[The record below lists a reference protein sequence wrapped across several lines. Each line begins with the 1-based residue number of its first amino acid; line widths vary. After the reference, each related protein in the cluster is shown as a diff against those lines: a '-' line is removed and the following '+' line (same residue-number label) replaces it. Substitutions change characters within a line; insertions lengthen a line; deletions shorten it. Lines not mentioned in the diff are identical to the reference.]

1 MSLIRSNPWPFVC
14 VTMCA
19 FRHICV
25 RPRQQSQQAHRLGP
39 LHSVERGQQWRP
51 IGTAGVLHMTSITAL
66 RKLTLA
72 AAALIGLT
80 AGAGAQL
87 FEAQPEPGTTWG
99 WAPRAAT
106 LAKSHMISAANP
118 LAVEAGLQ
126 MLRAGGSAADAA
138 VATQLVLNLV
148 EPQSSGIGGGAFV
161 LHWDASRKQLKSYD
175 GRETAPAAAK
185 PDRFL
190 VDNQPMK
197 LADAIFGGASVGV
210 PGTLRLLE
218 AMHRAHGRLAWAQL
232 FGPAIRLAE
241 DGFRVSPRLHFLL
254 RWYGAESFAPKPRR
268 YFFDQTGSARPAGYL
283 LRNPEFAATLR
294 AIAER
299 GASAFYDGAIAQAIV
314 EAVGTAPNH
323 QGDITLAD
331 LANYQV
337 KERDPLCFAY
347 RQKRICSMGPPSS
360 GGIAVAQALKL
371 VEGFDLGQ
379 GPGDALNTRAM
390 HLVAEAEKLAFAD
403 RNHYVGD
410 PDFVRVPVGLLDAGY
425 LTARRTLISPEAAMG
440 RPSPGTPPQLS
451 SVTPGTDAT
460 TEKEGTSHISI
471 IDDQGNVLSMTTTIE
486 AGFGSRLWAAGFLL
500 NNEMTDFAFRP
511 HDSGGRPLANAVGPG
526 KRPRS
531 SMAPTIVFDEQGR
544 PWAVLGSP
552 GGSRIILY
560 VVKAL
565 VALIDWKMDAQ
576 QAASLMNFGSRGGAF
591 EIEIDHRAALWHAL
605 KMKPYGHT
613 VSADLLNS
621 GTHVIVLR
629 QDGWLE
635 GGADPRREGVA
646 RGD

>member
-1 MSLIRSNPWPFVC
+1 MP
-14 VTMCA
+14 
-19 FRHICV
+19 
-25 RPRQQSQQAHRLGP
+25 
-39 LHSVERGQQWRP
+39 
-51 IGTAGVLHMTSITAL
+51 SITGFRKFAL
-66 RKLTLA
+66 SVIALVGLA
-72 AAALIGLT
+72 A
-80 AGAGAQL
+80 GARSQL
-87 FEAQPEPGTTWG
+87 LEVQPEPGTTWG
-99 WAPRAAT
+99 WAPAAAVT
-106 LAKSHMISAANP
+106 AKTHMISAANP

-138 VATQLVLNLV
+138 IAVQLVLNLV
-148 EPQSSGIGGGAFV
+148 EPQSSGLGGGAFV
-161 LHWDASRKQLKSYD
+161 LHWDAAGKTLKSYD

-190 VDNQPMK
+190 VNARPMNFG
-197 LADAIFGGASVGV
+197 DAIFGGASVGV

-218 AMHRAHGRLAWAQL
+218 DLHRAHGRLAWAQL

-241 DGFRVSPRLHFLL
+241 EGFRVSPRLHWLL
-254 RWYGAESFAPKPRR
+254 RWYGADSFAPRPRR

-299 GASAFYDGAIAQAIV
+299 GAGAFYDGPIAQAIV
-314 EAVGTAPNH
+314 EAVATAPNH
-323 QGDITLAD
+323 QGDVTLAD
-331 LANYQV
+331 LAGYKA

-347 RQKRICSMGPPSS
+347 RKNRICGMGPPSS
-360 GGIAVAQALKL
+360 GGVAVGQALKL

-379 GPGDALNTRAM
+379 GPADALNTRAM
-390 HLVAEAEKLAFAD
+390 HLIAEAEKLAFAD
-403 RNHYVGD
+403 RDHYVGD
-410 PDFVRVPVGLLDAGY
+410 PDFVRVPFGLLDSGY
-425 LTARRTLISPEAAMG
+425 LAARRTLIDPQAAMG

-451 SVTPGTDAT
+451 GLTPGTDET
-460 TEKEGTSHISI
+460 LEMEGTSHISI
-471 IDDQGNVLSMTTTIE
+471 ADGIGNVLSMTTTIE

-511 HDSGGRPLANAVGPG
+511 QDSGGRPLANAIGPG

-531 SMAPTIVFDEQGR
+531 SMAPTIVFDEEGK
-544 PWAVLGSP
+544 PWAALGSP

-560 VVKAL
+560 VVKTL
-565 VALIDWKMDAQ
+565 VALIDWRMDAQ

-613 VSADLLNS
+613 ISADLLNS

-629 QDGWLE
+629 KDGRLE

>member
-1 MSLIRSNPWPFVC
+1 MP
-14 VTMCA
+14 
-19 FRHICV
+19 
-25 RPRQQSQQAHRLGP
+25 
-39 LHSVERGQQWRP
+39 
-51 IGTAGVLHMTSITAL
+51 SITGFRKFAL
-66 RKLTLA
+66 SA
-72 AAALIGLT
+72 IALIGLT
-80 AGAGAQL
+80 AGARSQL
-87 FEAQPEPGTTWG
+87 LEVQPEPGTTWG
-99 WAPRAAT
+99 WAPAAAVT
-106 LAKSHMISAANP
+106 AKTHMISAANP

-138 VATQLVLNLV
+138 IAVQLVLNLV
-148 EPQSSGIGGGAFV
+148 EPQSSGLGGGAFV
-161 LHWDASRKQLKSYD
+161 LHWDAAGKTLKSYD
-175 GRETAPAAAK
+175 GRETAPSAAK

-190 VDNQPMK
+190 INNRPMNFG
-197 LADAIFGGASVGV
+197 DAIFGGASVGV

-218 AMHRAHGRLAWAQL
+218 DLHRAHGRLAWAQL

-241 DGFRVSPRLHFLL
+241 EGFRVSPRLHWLL
-254 RWYGAESFAPKPRR
+254 RWYGADSFAPRPRR

-299 GASAFYDGAIAQAIV
+299 GAGAFYEGPIAQAIV
-314 EAVGTAPNH
+314 EAVATAPNH
-323 QGDITLAD
+323 QGDVTLAD
-331 LANYQV
+331 LAGYKA

-347 RQKRICSMGPPSS
+347 RKNRICGMGPPSS
-360 GGIAVAQALKL
+360 GGIAVAQTLKL
-371 VEGFDLGQ
+371 AEAFDLGQ
-379 GPGDALNTRAM
+379 GPADALNTTAM
-390 HLVAEAEKLAFAD
+390 HLIAEAEKLAFAD
-403 RNHYVGD
+403 RDHYVGD
-410 PDFVRVPVGLLDAGY
+410 PDFVRVPIGLLDAGY
-425 LTARRTLISPEAAMG
+425 LTARRTLIDPETAMG

-451 SVTPGTDAT
+451 GLTPGTDAT
-460 TEKEGTSHISI
+460 IEMEGTSHISI
-471 IDDQGNVLSMTTTIE
+471 VDGSGNVLAMTTTIE

-511 HDSGGRPLANAVGPG
+511 QDSGGRPLANAIGPG

-531 SMAPTIVFDEQGR
+531 SMAPTIVFDENGR

-560 VVKAL
+560 VVKTL

-613 VSADLLNS
+613 ISVDLLNS
-621 GTHVIVLR
+621 GTHVIVMR
-629 QDGWLE
+629 KDGRLE

>member
-1 MSLIRSNPWPFVC
+1 MP
-14 VTMCA
+14 
-19 FRHICV
+19 
-25 RPRQQSQQAHRLGP
+25 
-39 LHSVERGQQWRP
+39 
-51 IGTAGVLHMTSITAL
+51 SITGL
-66 RKLTLA
+66 RKFALSA
-72 AAALIGLT
+72 VALIGLT
-80 AGAGAQL
+80 AGARSQL
-87 FEAQPEPGTTWG
+87 LEVQPERSTTWG
-99 WAPRAAT
+99 WAPAAAVT
-106 LAKSHMISAANP
+106 AKSHMVSAANP

-138 VATQLVLNLV
+138 IAVQLVLNLV
-148 EPQSSGIGGGAFV
+148 EPQSSGLGGGAFV
-161 LHWDASRKQLKSYD
+161 LHWDAAGKQLKSYD

-190 VDNQPMK
+190 VSNRPMK
-197 LADAIFGGASVGV
+197 FGDAIFGGASVGV

-218 AMHRAHGRLAWAQL
+218 DLHRAHGRLAWAQL
-232 FGPAIRLAE
+232 FEPAIRLAE
-241 DGFRVSPRLHFLL
+241 EGFRVSPRLHWLL
-254 RWYGAESFAPKPRR
+254 RWYGADSFAPRPRR

-299 GASAFYDGAIAQAIV
+299 GAGAFYEGPVAQAIV
-314 EAVGTAPNH
+314 EAVATAPNH

-331 LANYQV
+331 LAGYKA
-337 KERDPLCFAY
+337 KERDPLCFTY
-347 RQKRICSMGPPSS
+347 RANRICGMGPPSS

-371 VEGFDLGQ
+371 VEAFDLGQ
-379 GPGDALNTRAM
+379 GPADALNTRAM
-390 HLVAEAEKLAFAD
+390 HLIAEAEKLAFAD
-403 RNHYVGD
+403 RDHYVGD
-410 PDFVRVPVGLLDAGY
+410 PDFVQVPIGLLNAGY
-425 LTARRTLISPEAAMG
+425 LTARRTLIDPLAAMG

-451 SVTPGTDAT
+451 GLMPGADAT
-460 TEKEGTSHISI
+460 LEMEGTSHLSI
-471 IDDQGNVLSMTTTIE
+471 VDGNRNVLAMTTTIE

-511 HDSGGRPLANAVGPG
+511 QDSAGRPLANAIAPG

-531 SMAPTIVFDEQGR
+531 SMAPTIVFDEEGR
-544 PWAVLGSP
+544 PWAALGSP

-560 VVKAL
+560 VVKTL

-591 EIEIDHRAALWHAL
+591 EIEIDQRAALWHAL

-613 VSADLLNS
+613 ISADLLNS
-621 GTHVIVLR
+621 GTQVIVLR
-629 QDGWLE
+629 KDGRLE